1 MKAPSKHPGRDRMD
15 DSDILSNAADMLS
28 KMRRERINW
37 VNGNR
42 SISISAETLGSA
54 TDSMKAEMN
63 KALSDTTAR
72 MDNVRQV
79 IAEAQNERIEQ
90 DLRRIREEMV
100 EMNEEQISEFESRAL
115 RAEERH
121 QRLDMESRLAHEERR
136 IRDRLDVDRR
146 RRSDLLAIKTRERVS
161 FDIDAEYEA
170 RLDALRK
177 RIEMEH
183 ELELDRLERRL
194 ENEISNALSNSIR
207 VRLDAKRIEMQAEMA
222 ERLRSYR
229 IKREAEIT
237 SRIEEQR
244 AKIETEN
251 KEAISIRLGSIEA
264 AATSEIDGDIEAWFN
279 AENEAMKKIAT
290 MRRREALLS
299 AWADLERRLEI
310 NRAKRVSE
318 LKERLRSFAD
328 QDIEGLDV
336 DSIERDLLKEWDRIV
351 ESAASSIIDG

>member
-1 MKAPSKHPGRDRMD
+1 MEDLDTS
-15 DSDILSNAADMLS
+15 SNTVDTLS

-42 SISISAETLGSA
+42 SISINSETLDSA
-54 TDSMKAEMN
+54 TDSMKAELN
-63 KALSDTTAR
+63 KAISDTTAR
-72 MDNVRQV
+72 MENVRQV

-90 DLRRIREEMV
+90 DLRRISEDMV

-146 RRSDLLAIKTRERVS
+146 RRSDLLALRTRERIS
-161 FDIDAEYEA
+161 SDIEVEYEE

-183 ELELDRLERRL
+183 ELELERLERRL
-194 ENEISNALSNSIR
+194 ENELSNALSNSIR
-207 VRLDAKRIEMQAEMA
+207 IRLDAKRIELQAEMA

-229 IKREAEIT
+229 VKREAEIT
-237 SRIEEQR
+237 NRIEEQR
-244 AKIETEN
+244 AKIEAEN
-251 KEAISIRLGSIEA
+251 KEAISIRLRSMEA
-264 AATSEIDGDIEAWFN
+264 AATSEIDGDLETWFT

-290 MRRREALLS
+290 MKRRETLLS

-310 NRAKRVSE
+310 NRAQRVSD
-318 LKERLRSFAD
+318 LKNRLRSFAD
-328 QDIEGLDV
+328 QDIEAPDV
-336 DSIERDLLKEWDRIV
+336 DSIERELLIEWDRIV

>member
-1 MKAPSKHPGRDRMD
+1 ME
-15 DSDILSNAADMLS
+15 DSDISSNAAEALS

-42 SISISAETLGSA
+42 PISIKSETLDSA
-54 TDSMKAEMN
+54 TDSMKAELN

-72 MDNVRQV
+72 MENVRQV

-90 DLRRIREEMV
+90 DLRRISEDMV

-121 QRLDMESRLAHEERR
+121 QRMDMESRLAHEERR

-146 RRSDLLAIKTRERVS
+146 RRSDLLALRTRERIS
-161 FDIDAEYEA
+161 SDIEVEYEE

-183 ELELDRLERRL
+183 ELELERLERRL
-194 ENEISNALSNSIR
+194 ENELSNALSNSVRI
-207 VRLDAKRIEMQAEMA
+207 RLDAKRIELQAEMA

-229 IKREAEIT
+229 INREAEIT
-237 SRIEEQR
+237 NRIEKQR
-244 AKIETEN
+244 AKIEAEN
-251 KEAISIRLGSIEA
+251 KEAISIRLTSIEA
-264 AATSEIDGDIEAWFN
+264 AATSEIDGDLEAWFT

-290 MRRREALLS
+290 MRRRETLLS

-310 NRAKRVSE
+310 NRAQRVSD
-318 LKERLRSFAD
+318 LKSRLRSIAD
-328 QDIEGLDV
+328 QDIEAPDV
-336 DSIERDLLKEWDRIV
+336 ESIERELLKEWDRIV
-351 ESAASSIIDG
+351 ESAASSIVDG

>member
-1 MKAPSKHPGRDRMD
+1 MEDLD
-15 DSDILSNAADMLS
+15 TSNNTVDTLS

-42 SISISAETLGSA
+42 SISINSETLDSA
-54 TDSMKAEMN
+54 TDSMKAELN
-63 KALSDTTAR
+63 KAISDTTAR
-72 MDNVRQV
+72 MENVRQV

-90 DLRRIREEMV
+90 DLRRISEDMV

-146 RRSDLLAIKTRERVS
+146 RRSDLLALRTRERIS
-161 FDIDAEYEA
+161 SDIEVEYEE

-183 ELELDRLERRL
+183 ELELERLERRL
-194 ENEISNALSNSIR
+194 ENELSNALSNSIR
-207 VRLDAKRIEMQAEMA
+207 IRLDAKRIELQAEMA

-237 SRIEEQR
+237 NRIEEQR
-244 AKIETEN
+244 AKIEAEN
-251 KEAISIRLGSIEA
+251 KEAISIRLSSMEA
-264 AATSEIDGDIEAWFN
+264 AATSEIDGDLEAWFT

-290 MRRREALLS
+290 MRRRETLLS

-310 NRAKRVSE
+310 NRSQRISD
-318 LKERLRSFAD
+318 LKNRLRSFAD
-328 QDIEGLDV
+328 QGIEAPDV
-336 DSIERDLLKEWDRIV
+336 DSIERELLKEWDRIV
-351 ESAASSIIDG
+351 ESAASSIVDS

>member
-1 MKAPSKHPGRDRMD
+1 MEDLDTS
-15 DSDILSNAADMLS
+15 SNTVDTLS

-42 SISISAETLGSA
+42 SISINSETLDSA
-54 TDSMKAEMN
+54 TDSMKAELN
-63 KALSDTTAR
+63 KAISDTTAR
-72 MDNVRQV
+72 MENVRQV

-90 DLRRIREEMV
+90 DLRRISEDMV

-146 RRSDLLAIKTRERVS
+146 RRSDLLALRTRERIS
-161 FDIDAEYEA
+161 SDIEVEYEE

-183 ELELDRLERRL
+183 ELELERLERRL
-194 ENEISNALSNSIR
+194 ENELSNALSNSIR
-207 VRLDAKRIEMQAEMA
+207 IRLDAKRIELQAEMA

-244 AKIETEN
+244 AKIEDEN
-251 KEAISIRLGSIEA
+251 KEAISIRLRSMEA
-264 AATSEIDGDIEAWFN
+264 AATSEIDGDLEAWFT

-290 MRRREALLS
+290 MRRRETLLS

-310 NRAKRVSE
+310 NRSQRISD
-318 LKERLRSFAD
+318 LKNRLRSFAD
-328 QDIEGLDV
+328 QGIEAPDV
-336 DSIERDLLKEWDRIV
+336 DSIERELLKEWDRIV
-351 ESAASSIIDG
+351 ESAASSIVDS

>member
-1 MKAPSKHPGRDRMD
+1 ME
-15 DSDILSNAADMLS
+15 DSDISSNATDTLS

-37 VNGNR
+37 INGNR
-42 SISISAETLGSA
+42 SISINSETLDSA
-54 TDSMKAEMN
+54 TDSMKAELN
-63 KALSDTTAR
+63 KAISDTTAR
-72 MDNVRQV
+72 MENVRQV

-90 DLRRIREEMV
+90 DLRRISEDMV

-146 RRSDLLAIKTRERVS
+146 RRSDLLALRTRERIS
-161 FDIDAEYEA
+161 SDIEVEYEE

-183 ELELDRLERRL
+183 ELELERLERRL
-194 ENEISNALSNSIR
+194 ENELSNALSNSIR
-207 VRLDAKRIEMQAEMA
+207 IRLDAKRIELQAEMA

-237 SRIEEQR
+237 NRIEEQR
-244 AKIETEN
+244 AKIEAEN
-251 KEAISIRLGSIEA
+251 KEAISIRLSSMEA
-264 AATSEIDGDIEAWFN
+264 AATSEIDGDLEAWFT

-290 MRRREALLS
+290 MRRRETLLS

-310 NRAKRVSE
+310 NRSQRISD
-318 LKERLRSFAD
+318 LKNRLRSFAD
-328 QDIEGLDV
+328 QGIEAPDV
-336 DSIERDLLKEWDRIV
+336 DSIERELLKEWDRIV
-351 ESAASSIIDG
+351 ESAASSIVDS

>member
-1 MKAPSKHPGRDRMD
+1 ME
-15 DSDILSNAADMLS
+15 DSDISSNAADTLS

-42 SISISAETLGSA
+42 SISINSETLESA
-54 TDSMKAEMN
+54 SYSMKAELN

-72 MDNVRQV
+72 MENVRQV

-90 DLRRIREEMV
+90 DLRRISEDMV

-121 QRLDMESRLAHEERR
+121 QRMDMESRLAHEERR

-146 RRSDLLAIKTRERVS
+146 RRSDLLALRTRERIS
-161 FDIDAEYEA
+161 SDIEVEYEE

-183 ELELDRLERRL
+183 ELELERLERRL
-194 ENEISNALSNSIR
+194 ENELSNALSNSIR
-207 VRLDAKRIEMQAEMA
+207 IRLDAKRIELQAEMA
-222 ERLRSYR
+222 ERLRSHR

-237 SRIEEQR
+237 NRIENQR
-244 AKIETEN
+244 AKIEAEN
-251 KEAISIRLGSIEA
+251 KEAISIRLRSMEA
-264 AATSEIDGDIEAWFN
+264 AATSEIDGDLEAWFT

-290 MRRREALLS
+290 MRRRETLLS

-310 NRAKRVSE
+310 NRAQRVFD
-318 LKERLRSFAD
+318 LKTRLRSFAD
-328 QDIEGLDV
+328 QDIEALDV
-336 DSIERDLLKEWDRIV
+336 ESIERELLKEWDRIV
-351 ESAASSIIDG
+351 ESAASSIFDG

>member
-1 MKAPSKHPGRDRMD
+1 MEDLDTS
-15 DSDILSNAADMLS
+15 SNTVDTLS

-42 SISISAETLGSA
+42 SISINSETLDSA
-54 TDSMKAEMN
+54 TDSMKAELN
-63 KALSDTTAR
+63 KAISDTTAR
-72 MDNVRQV
+72 MENVRQV

-90 DLRRIREEMV
+90 DLRRISEDMV

-146 RRSDLLAIKTRERVS
+146 RRSDLLALRTRERIS
-161 FDIDAEYEA
+161 SDIEVEYEE

-183 ELELDRLERRL
+183 ELELERLERRL
-194 ENEISNALSNSIR
+194 ENELSNALSNSIR
-207 VRLDAKRIEMQAEMA
+207 IRLDAKRIELQAEMA

-237 SRIEEQR
+237 NRIEEQR
-244 AKIETEN
+244 AKIEAEN
-251 KEAISIRLGSIEA
+251 KEAISIRLSSMEA
-264 AATSEIDGDIEAWFN
+264 AATSEIDGDLEAWFT

-290 MRRREALLS
+290 MRRRETLLS

-310 NRAKRVSE
+310 NRSQRISD
-318 LKERLRSFAD
+318 LKNRLRSFAD
-328 QDIEGLDV
+328 QGIEAPDV
-336 DSIERDLLKEWDRIV
+336 DSIERELLKEWDRIV
-351 ESAASSIIDG
+351 ESAASSIVDS

>member
-1 MKAPSKHPGRDRMD
+1 MEDLDTS
-15 DSDILSNAADMLS
+15 SNTVDTLS

-42 SISISAETLGSA
+42 SISINSETLDSA
-54 TDSMKAEMN
+54 TDSMKAELN
-63 KALSDTTAR
+63 KAISDTTAR
-72 MDNVRQV
+72 MENVRQV

-90 DLRRIREEMV
+90 DLRRISEDMV

-146 RRSDLLAIKTRERVS
+146 RRSDLLALRTRERIS
-161 FDIDAEYEA
+161 SDIEVEYEE

-183 ELELDRLERRL
+183 ELELERLERRL
-194 ENEISNALSNSIR
+194 ENELSNALSNSIR
-207 VRLDAKRIEMQAEMA
+207 IRLDAKRIELQAEMA

-244 AKIETEN
+244 AKIEDEN
-251 KEAISIRLGSIEA
+251 KEAISIRLSSMEA
-264 AATSEIDGDIEAWFN
+264 AATSEIDGDLEAWFT

-290 MRRREALLS
+290 MRRRETLLS

-310 NRAKRVSE
+310 NRSQRISD
-318 LKERLRSFAD
+318 LKNRLRSFAD
-328 QDIEGLDV
+328 QGIEAPDV
-336 DSIERDLLKEWDRIV
+336 DSIERELLKEWDRIV
-351 ESAASSIIDG
+351 ESAASSIVDS

>member
-1 MKAPSKHPGRDRMD
+1 MEDLDTS
-15 DSDILSNAADMLS
+15 SNTVDTLS

-42 SISISAETLGSA
+42 SISINSETLDSA
-54 TDSMKAEMN
+54 TDSMKAELN
-63 KALSDTTAR
+63 KAISDTTAR
-72 MDNVRQV
+72 MENVRQV

-90 DLRRIREEMV
+90 DLRRISEDMV

-146 RRSDLLAIKTRERVS
+146 RRSDLLALRTRERIS
-161 FDIDAEYEA
+161 SDIEVEYEE

-183 ELELDRLERRL
+183 ELELERLERRL
-194 ENEISNALSNSIR
+194 ENELSNALSNSVRI
-207 VRLDAKRIEMQAEMA
+207 RLDAKRIELQAEMA

-229 IKREAEIT
+229 INREAEIT
-237 SRIEEQR
+237 NRIEKQR
-244 AKIETEN
+244 AKIEAEN
-251 KEAISIRLGSIEA
+251 KEAISIRLTSIEA
-264 AATSEIDGDIEAWFN
+264 AATSEIDGDLEAWFT

-290 MRRREALLS
+290 MRRRETLLS

-310 NRAKRVSE
+310 NRAQRVSD
-318 LKERLRSFAD
+318 LKSRLRSFAD
-328 QDIEGLDV
+328 QDIEAPDV
-336 DSIERDLLKEWDRIV
+336 ESIERELLKEWDRIV
-351 ESAASSIIDG
+351 ESAASSIVDG

>member
-1 MKAPSKHPGRDRMD
+1 ME
-15 DSDILSNAADMLS
+15 DSDISSNAADTLS

-42 SISISAETLGSA
+42 SISINSETLESA
-54 TDSMKAEMN
+54 SYSMKAELN

-72 MDNVRQV
+72 MENVRQV

-90 DLRRIREEMV
+90 DLRRISEDMV

-121 QRLDMESRLAHEERR
+121 QRMDMESRLAHEERR

-146 RRSDLLAIKTRERVS
+146 RRSDLLALRTRERIS
-161 FDIDAEYEA
+161 SDIEVEYEE

-183 ELELDRLERRL
+183 ELELERLERRL
-194 ENEISNALSNSIR
+194 ENELSNALSNSIR
-207 VRLDAKRIEMQAEMA
+207 IRLDAKRIELQAEMA

-237 SRIEEQR
+237 NRIENQR
-244 AKIETEN
+244 AKIEAEN
-251 KEAISIRLGSIEA
+251 KEAISIRLRSMEA
-264 AATSEIDGDIEAWFN
+264 AATSEIDGDLEAWFT

-290 MRRREALLS
+290 MRRRETLLS

-310 NRAKRVSE
+310 NRAQRVFD
-318 LKERLRSFAD
+318 LKTRLRSFAD
-328 QDIEGLDV
+328 QDIEALDV
-336 DSIERDLLKEWDRIV
+336 ESIERELLKEWDRIV
-351 ESAASSIIDG
+351 ESAASSIFDG

>member
-1 MKAPSKHPGRDRMD
+1 MEDLDTS
-15 DSDILSNAADMLS
+15 SNIVDTLS

-42 SISISAETLGSA
+42 SISINSETLDSA
-54 TDSMKAEMN
+54 TDSMKAELN
-63 KALSDTTAR
+63 KAISDTTAR
-72 MDNVRQV
+72 MENVRQV

-90 DLRRIREEMV
+90 DLRRISEDMV

-146 RRSDLLAIKTRERVS
+146 RRSDLLALRTRERIS
-161 FDIDAEYEA
+161 SDIEVEYEE

-183 ELELDRLERRL
+183 ELELERLERRL
-194 ENEISNALSNSIR
+194 ENELSNALSNSIR
-207 VRLDAKRIEMQAEMA
+207 IRLDAKRIELQAEMA

-244 AKIETEN
+244 AKIEDEN
-251 KEAISIRLGSIEA
+251 KEAISIRLRSMEA
-264 AATSEIDGDIEAWFN
+264 AATSEIDGDLEAWFT

-290 MRRREALLS
+290 MRRRETLLS

-310 NRAKRVSE
+310 NRSQRISD
-318 LKERLRSFAD
+318 LKNRLRSFAD
-328 QDIEGLDV
+328 QGIEAPDV
-336 DSIERDLLKEWDRIV
+336 DSIERELLKEWDRIV
-351 ESAASSIIDG
+351 ESAASSIVDS

>member
-1 MKAPSKHPGRDRMD
+1 MEDLDTS
-15 DSDILSNAADMLS
+15 SNTVDTLS

-42 SISISAETLGSA
+42 SISINSETLDSA
-54 TDSMKAEMN
+54 TDSMKAELN
-63 KALSDTTAR
+63 KAISDTTAR
-72 MDNVRQV
+72 MENVRQV

-90 DLRRIREEMV
+90 DLRRISEDMV

-146 RRSDLLAIKTRERVS
+146 RRSDLLALRTRERIS
-161 FDIDAEYEA
+161 SDIEVEYEE

-183 ELELDRLERRL
+183 ELELERLERRL
-194 ENEISNALSNSIR
+194 ENELSNALSNSIR
-207 VRLDAKRIEMQAEMA
+207 IRLDAKRIELQAEMA

-237 SRIEEQR
+237 NRIEEQR
-244 AKIETEN
+244 AKIEAEN
-251 KEAISIRLGSIEA
+251 KEAISIRLSSMEA
-264 AATSEIDGDIEAWFN
+264 AATSEIDGDLEAWFT

-290 MRRREALLS
+290 MRRRETLLS

-310 NRAKRVSE
+310 NRSQRISD
-318 LKERLRSFAD
+318 LKNRLRSFAD
-328 QDIEGLDV
+328 QGIETPDV
-336 DSIERDLLKEWDRIV
+336 DSIERELLKEWDRIV
-351 ESAASSIIDG
+351 ESAASSIVDS

>member
-1 MKAPSKHPGRDRMD
+1 MEDLDTS
-15 DSDILSNAADMLS
+15 SNIVDTLS

-42 SISISAETLGSA
+42 SISINSETLDSA
-54 TDSMKAEMN
+54 TDSMKAELN
-63 KALSDTTAR
+63 KAISDTTAR
-72 MDNVRQV
+72 MENVRQV

-90 DLRRIREEMV
+90 DLRRISEDMV

-146 RRSDLLAIKTRERVS
+146 RRSDLLALRTRERIS
-161 FDIDAEYEA
+161 SDIEVEYEE

-183 ELELDRLERRL
+183 ELELERLERRL
-194 ENEISNALSNSIR
+194 ENELSNALSNSIR
-207 VRLDAKRIEMQAEMA
+207 IRLDAKRIELQAEMA

-237 SRIEEQR
+237 NRIEEQR
-244 AKIETEN
+244 AKIEAEN
-251 KEAISIRLGSIEA
+251 KEAISIRLSSMEA
-264 AATSEIDGDIEAWFN
+264 AATSEIDGDLEAWFT

-290 MRRREALLS
+290 MRRRETLLS

-310 NRAKRVSE
+310 NRSQRISD
-318 LKERLRSFAD
+318 LKNRLRSFAD
-328 QDIEGLDV
+328 QGIEAPDV
-336 DSIERDLLKEWDRIV
+336 DSIERELLKEWDRIV
-351 ESAASSIIDG
+351 ESATSSIVDN

>member
-1 MKAPSKHPGRDRMD
+1 MEDLDTS
-15 DSDILSNAADMLS
+15 SNTVDTLS

-42 SISISAETLGSA
+42 SISINSETLDSA
-54 TDSMKAEMN
+54 TDSMKAELN
-63 KALSDTTAR
+63 KAISDTTAR
-72 MDNVRQV
+72 MENVRQV

-90 DLRRIREEMV
+90 DLRRISEDMV

-146 RRSDLLAIKTRERVS
+146 RRSDLLALRTRERIS
-161 FDIDAEYEA
+161 SDIEVEYEE

-183 ELELDRLERRL
+183 ELELERLERRL
-194 ENEISNALSNSIR
+194 ENELSNALSNSIR
-207 VRLDAKRIEMQAEMA
+207 IRLDAKRIELQAEMA

-237 SRIEEQR
+237 NRIEEQR
-244 AKIETEN
+244 AKIEAEN
-251 KEAISIRLGSIEA
+251 KEAISIRLSSMEA
-264 AATSEIDGDIEAWFN
+264 AATSEIDGDLEAWFT

-290 MRRREALLS
+290 MRRRETLLS

-310 NRAKRVSE
+310 NRSQRIYD
-318 LKERLRSFAD
+318 LKNRLRSFAD
-328 QDIEGLDV
+328 QGIEAPDV
-336 DSIERDLLKEWDRIV
+336 DSIERELLKEWDRIV
-351 ESAASSIIDG
+351 ELAASSIVDG

>member
-1 MKAPSKHPGRDRMD
+1 MEDLDTS
-15 DSDILSNAADMLS
+15 SNIVDTLS

-42 SISISAETLGSA
+42 SISINSETLDSA
-54 TDSMKAEMN
+54 TDSMKAELN
-63 KALSDTTAR
+63 KAISDTTAR
-72 MDNVRQV
+72 MENVRQV

-90 DLRRIREEMV
+90 DLRRISEDMV

-146 RRSDLLAIKTRERVS
+146 RRSDLLALRTRERIS
-161 FDIDAEYEA
+161 SDIEVEYEE

-183 ELELDRLERRL
+183 ELELERLERRL
-194 ENEISNALSNSIR
+194 ENELSNALSNSIR
-207 VRLDAKRIEMQAEMA
+207 IRLDAKRIELQAEMA

-244 AKIETEN
+244 AKIEDEN
-251 KEAISIRLGSIEA
+251 KEAISIRLSSMEA
-264 AATSEIDGDIEAWFN
+264 AATSEIDGDLEAWFT

-290 MRRREALLS
+290 MRRRETLLS

-310 NRAKRVSE
+310 NRSQRISD
-318 LKERLRSFAD
+318 LKNRLRSFAD
-328 QDIEGLDV
+328 QGIEAPDV
-336 DSIERDLLKEWDRIV
+336 DSIERELLKEWDRIV
-351 ESAASSIIDG
+351 ESATSSIVDN

>member
-1 MKAPSKHPGRDRMD
+1 MEDLDTS
-15 DSDILSNAADMLS
+15 SNTVDTLS

-42 SISISAETLGSA
+42 SISINSETLDSA
-54 TDSMKAEMN
+54 TDSMKAELN
-63 KALSDTTAR
+63 KAISDTTAR
-72 MDNVRQV
+72 MENVRQV

-90 DLRRIREEMV
+90 DLRRISEDMV

-146 RRSDLLAIKTRERVS
+146 RRSDLLALRTRERIS
-161 FDIDAEYEA
+161 SDIEVEYEE

-183 ELELDRLERRL
+183 ELELERLERRL
-194 ENEISNALSNSIR
+194 ENELSNALSNSIR
-207 VRLDAKRIEMQAEMA
+207 IRLDAKRIELQAEMA

-244 AKIETEN
+244 AKIEAEN
-251 KEAISIRLGSIEA
+251 KEAISIRLSSMEA
-264 AATSEIDGDIEAWFN
+264 AATSEIDGDLEAWFT

-290 MRRREALLS
+290 MRRRETLLS

-310 NRAKRVSE
+310 NRSQRISD
-318 LKERLRSFAD
+318 LKNRLRSFAD
-328 QDIEGLDV
+328 QGIEAPDV
-336 DSIERDLLKEWDRIV
+336 DSIERELLKEWDRIV
-351 ESAASSIIDG
+351 ESAASSIVDS

>member
-1 MKAPSKHPGRDRMD
+1 ME
-15 DSDILSNAADMLS
+15 DSDISSNATDTLS

-37 VNGNR
+37 INGNR
-42 SISISAETLGSA
+42 GISINSETLDSA
-54 TDSMKAEMN
+54 TDSMKAELN

-72 MDNVRQV
+72 MENIRQV

-90 DLRRIREEMV
+90 DLRRISEDMV
-100 EMNEEQISEFESRAL
+100 EMNEEQISEFENRVL

-146 RRSDLLAIKTRERVS
+146 RRSDHLALRTRERIS
-161 FDIDAEYEA
+161 ADIEVEYEE

-183 ELELDRLERRL
+183 ELELERLERRL
-194 ENEISNALSNSIR
+194 ENELSNALSKSIR
-207 VRLDAKRIEMQAEMA
+207 IRLDAKRIELQAEMA

-237 SRIEEQR
+237 NRIEEQR
-244 AKIETEN
+244 AKIDAEN
-251 KEAISIRLGSIEA
+251 KEAISNRLSSIEA
-264 AATSEIDGDIEAWFN
+264 AATSEIDGDLEAWFT

-290 MRRREALLS
+290 MRRRETLLS

-310 NRAKRVSE
+310 NRAQRVSD
-318 LKERLRSFAD
+318 LKNRLRSFAD
-328 QDIEGLDV
+328 QDIEAPDI
-336 DSIERDLLKEWDRIV
+336 DSIERELLKEWDRIV
-351 ESAASSIIDG
+351 ELAASSIVDG

>member
-1 MKAPSKHPGRDRMD
+1 MEDLDTS
-15 DSDILSNAADMLS
+15 SNIVDTLS

-42 SISISAETLGSA
+42 SISINSETLDSA
-54 TDSMKAEMN
+54 TDSMKAELN
-63 KALSDTTAR
+63 KAISDTTAR
-72 MDNVRQV
+72 MENVRQV

-90 DLRRIREEMV
+90 DLRRISEDMV

-121 QRLDMESRLAHEERR
+121 QRMDMESRLAHEERR

-146 RRSDLLAIKTRERVS
+146 RRSDLLALRTRERIS
-161 FDIDAEYEA
+161 SDIEVEYEE

-183 ELELDRLERRL
+183 ELELERLERRL
-194 ENEISNALSNSIR
+194 ENELSNALSNSIR
-207 VRLDAKRIEMQAEMA
+207 IRLDAKRIELQAEMA

-244 AKIETEN
+244 AKIEDEN
-251 KEAISIRLGSIEA
+251 KEAISIRLSSMEA
-264 AATSEIDGDIEAWFN
+264 AATSEIDGDLEAWFT

-290 MRRREALLS
+290 MRRRETLLS

-310 NRAKRVSE
+310 NRAQRVSD
-318 LKERLRSFAD
+318 LKNRLRSFAD
-328 QDIEGLDV
+328 QDIEALDV
-336 DSIERDLLKEWDRIV
+336 ESIERELLKEWDRIV
-351 ESAASSIIDG
+351 ESAASSIVDG

>member
-1 MKAPSKHPGRDRMD
+1 ME
-15 DSDILSNAADMLS
+15 DSDISSNATDTLS

-42 SISISAETLGSA
+42 PISIKSETLDSA
-54 TDSMKAEMN
+54 TDSMKAELN

-72 MDNVRQV
+72 MENVRQV

-90 DLRRIREEMV
+90 DLRRISEDMV

-121 QRLDMESRLAHEERR
+121 QRMDMESRLAHEERR

-146 RRSDLLAIKTRERVS
+146 RRSDLLALRTRERIS
-161 FDIDAEYEA
+161 SDIEVEYEE

-183 ELELDRLERRL
+183 ELELERLERRL
-194 ENEISNALSNSIR
+194 ENELSNALSNSVRI
-207 VRLDAKRIEMQAEMA
+207 RLDAKRIELQAEMA

-229 IKREAEIT
+229 INREAEIT
-237 SRIEEQR
+237 NRIEKQR
-244 AKIETEN
+244 AKIEAEN
-251 KEAISIRLGSIEA
+251 KEAISIRLTSIEA
-264 AATSEIDGDIEAWFN
+264 AATSEIDGDLEAWFT

-290 MRRREALLS
+290 MRRRETLLS

-310 NRAKRVSE
+310 NRAQRVSD
-318 LKERLRSFAD
+318 LKSRLRSFAD
-328 QDIEGLDV
+328 QDIEAPDV
-336 DSIERDLLKEWDRIV
+336 ESIERELLKEWDRIV
-351 ESAASSIIDG
+351 ESAASSIVDG

>member
-1 MKAPSKHPGRDRMD
+1 MEDLDTS
-15 DSDILSNAADMLS
+15 SNTVDTLS

-42 SISISAETLGSA
+42 SISINSETLDSA
-54 TDSMKAEMN
+54 TDSMKAELN
-63 KALSDTTAR
+63 KAISDTTAR
-72 MDNVRQV
+72 MENVRQV

-90 DLRRIREEMV
+90 DLRRISEDMV

-146 RRSDLLAIKTRERVS
+146 RRSDLLALRTRERIS
-161 FDIDAEYEA
+161 SDIEVEYEE

-183 ELELDRLERRL
+183 ELELERLERRL
-194 ENEISNALSNSIR
+194 ENELSNALSNSIR
-207 VRLDAKRIEMQAEMA
+207 IRLDAKRIELQAEMA

-237 SRIEEQR
+237 NRIEEQR
-244 AKIETEN
+244 AKIEDEN
-251 KEAISIRLGSIEA
+251 KEAISIRLSSMEA
-264 AATSEIDGDIEAWFN
+264 AATSEIDGDLEAWFT

-290 MRRREALLS
+290 MRRRETLLS

-310 NRAKRVSE
+310 NRSQRISD
-318 LKERLRSFAD
+318 LKNRLRSFAD
-328 QDIEGLDV
+328 QGIEAPDV
-336 DSIERDLLKEWDRIV
+336 DSIERELLKEWDRIV
-351 ESAASSIIDG
+351 ESAASSIVDS

>member
-1 MKAPSKHPGRDRMD
+1 MEDLDTS
-15 DSDILSNAADMLS
+15 SNTVDTLS

-42 SISISAETLGSA
+42 SISINSETLDSA
-54 TDSMKAEMN
+54 TDSMKAELN
-63 KALSDTTAR
+63 KAISDTTAR
-72 MDNVRQV
+72 MENVRQV

-90 DLRRIREEMV
+90 DLRRISEDMV

-146 RRSDLLAIKTRERVS
+146 RRSDLLALRTRERIS
-161 FDIDAEYEA
+161 SDIEVEYEE
-170 RLDALRK
+170 RLNALRK

-183 ELELDRLERRL
+183 ELELERLERRL
-194 ENEISNALSNSIR
+194 ENELSNALSNSIR
-207 VRLDAKRIEMQAEMA
+207 IRLDAKRIELQAEMA

-237 SRIEEQR
+237 NRIEEQR
-244 AKIETEN
+244 AKIEAEN
-251 KEAISIRLGSIEA
+251 KEAISIRLSSMEA
-264 AATSEIDGDIEAWFN
+264 AATSEIDGDLEAWFT

-290 MRRREALLS
+290 MKRRETLLS

-310 NRAKRVSE
+310 NRSQRISD
-318 LKERLRSFAD
+318 LKNRLRSFAD
-328 QDIEGLDV
+328 QGIEAPDV
-336 DSIERDLLKEWDRIV
+336 DSIERELLKEWDRIV
-351 ESAASSIIDG
+351 ESAASSIVDN

>member
-1 MKAPSKHPGRDRMD
+1 MS
-15 DSDILSNAADMLS
+15 SNAAEALS

-42 SISISAETLGSA
+42 PISIKSETLDSA
-54 TDSMKAEMN
+54 TDSMKAELN

-72 MDNVRQV
+72 MENIRQV

-90 DLRRIREEMV
+90 DLRRISEDMV

-121 QRLDMESRLAHEERR
+121 QRMDMESRLAHEERR

-146 RRSDLLAIKTRERVS
+146 RRSDLLALRTRERIS
-161 FDIDAEYEA
+161 SDIEVEYEE

-183 ELELDRLERRL
+183 ELELERLERRL
-194 ENEISNALSNSIR
+194 ENELSNALSNSVRI
-207 VRLDAKRIEMQAEMA
+207 RLDAKRIELQAEMA

-229 IKREAEIT
+229 INREAEIT
-237 SRIEEQR
+237 NRIEKQR
-244 AKIETEN
+244 AKIEAEN
-251 KEAISIRLGSIEA
+251 KEAISIRLTSIEA
-264 AATSEIDGDIEAWFN
+264 AATSEIDGDLEAWFT

-290 MRRREALLS
+290 MRRRETLLS

-310 NRAKRVSE
+310 NRAQRVSD
-318 LKERLRSFAD
+318 LKSRLRSFAD
-328 QDIEGLDV
+328 QDIEAPDV
-336 DSIERDLLKEWDRIV
+336 ESIERELLKEWDRIV
-351 ESAASSIIDG
+351 ESAASSIVDG

>member
-1 MKAPSKHPGRDRMD
+1 ME
-15 DSDILSNAADMLS
+15 DSDISSNAAEALY

-42 SISISAETLGSA
+42 PISIKSETLDSA
-54 TDSMKAEMN
+54 TDSMKAELN

-72 MDNVRQV
+72 MENVRQV

-90 DLRRIREEMV
+90 DLRRISEDMV

-121 QRLDMESRLAHEERR
+121 QRMDMESRLAHEERR

-146 RRSDLLAIKTRERVS
+146 RRSDLLALRTRERIS
-161 FDIDAEYEA
+161 SDIEVEYEE

-183 ELELDRLERRL
+183 ELELERLERRL
-194 ENEISNALSNSIR
+194 ENELSNALSNSVRI
-207 VRLDAKRIEMQAEMA
+207 RLDAKRIELQAEMA

-229 IKREAEIT
+229 INREAEIT
-237 SRIEEQR
+237 NRIEKQR
-244 AKIETEN
+244 AKIEAEN
-251 KEAISIRLGSIEA
+251 KEAISIRLTSIEA
-264 AATSEIDGDIEAWFN
+264 AATSEIDGDLEAWFT

-290 MRRREALLS
+290 MRRRETLLS

-310 NRAKRVSE
+310 NRAQRVSD
-318 LKERLRSFAD
+318 LKSRLRSFAD
-328 QDIEGLDV
+328 QDIEAPDV
-336 DSIERDLLKEWDRIV
+336 ESIERELLKEWDRIV
-351 ESAASSIIDG
+351 ESAASSIVDG

>member
-1 MKAPSKHPGRDRMD
+1 ME
-15 DSDILSNAADMLS
+15 DSDISSNAAEALS

-42 SISISAETLGSA
+42 PISIKSETLDSA
-54 TDSMKAEMN
+54 TDSMKAELN

-72 MDNVRQV
+72 MENVRQV

-90 DLRRIREEMV
+90 DLRRISEDMV

-121 QRLDMESRLAHEERR
+121 QRMDMESRLAHEERR

-146 RRSDLLAIKTRERVS
+146 RRSDLLALRTRERIS
-161 FDIDAEYEA
+161 SDIEVEYEE

-183 ELELDRLERRL
+183 ELELERLERRL
-194 ENEISNALSNSIR
+194 ENELSNALSNSVRI
-207 VRLDAKRIEMQAEMA
+207 RLDAKRIELQAEMA

-229 IKREAEIT
+229 INREAEIT
-237 SRIEEQR
+237 NRIEKQR
-244 AKIETEN
+244 AKIEAEN
-251 KEAISIRLGSIEA
+251 KEAISIRLTSIEA
-264 AATSEIDGDIEAWFN
+264 AATSEIDGDLEAWFT

-290 MRRREALLS
+290 MRRRETLLS
-299 AWADLERRLEI
+299 TWADLERRLEI
-310 NRAKRVSE
+310 NRAQRVSD
-318 LKERLRSFAD
+318 LKSRLRSFAD
-328 QDIEGLDV
+328 QDIEAPDV
-336 DSIERDLLKEWDRIV
+336 ESIERELLKEWDRIV
-351 ESAASSIIDG
+351 ESAASSIVDG

>member
-1 MKAPSKHPGRDRMD
+1 MEDLDTS
-15 DSDILSNAADMLS
+15 SNIVDTLS

-42 SISISAETLGSA
+42 SISINSETLDSA
-54 TDSMKAEMN
+54 TDSMKAELN
-63 KALSDTTAR
+63 KAISDTTAR
-72 MDNVRQV
+72 MENVRQV

-90 DLRRIREEMV
+90 DLRRISEDMV

-146 RRSDLLAIKTRERVS
+146 RRSDLLALRTRERIS
-161 FDIDAEYEA
+161 SDIEVEYEE

-183 ELELDRLERRL
+183 ELELERLERRL
-194 ENEISNALSNSIR
+194 ENELSNALSNSIR
-207 VRLDAKRIEMQAEMA
+207 IRLDAKRIELQAEMA

-244 AKIETEN
+244 AKIEAEN
-251 KEAISIRLGSIEA
+251 KEVISIRLSSMEA
-264 AATSEIDGDIEAWFN
+264 AATSEIDGDLEAWFT
-279 AENEAMKKIAT
+279 AENEAMKKIAA
-290 MRRREALLS
+290 MRRRETLLS

-310 NRAKRVSE
+310 NRAQRISD
-318 LKERLRSFAD
+318 LKNRLRSFAD
-328 QDIEGLDV
+328 QDIEAPDV
-336 DSIERDLLKEWDRIV
+336 DSIERELLKEWDRIV
-351 ESAASSIIDG
+351 ESAASSIVDS

>member
-1 MKAPSKHPGRDRMD
+1 ME
-15 DSDILSNAADMLS
+15 DSEISSNAAEALS

-42 SISISAETLGSA
+42 PISIKSETLDSA
-54 TDSMKAEMN
+54 TDSMKAELN

-72 MDNVRQV
+72 MENVRQV

-90 DLRRIREEMV
+90 DLRRISEDML

-121 QRLDMESRLAHEERR
+121 QRMDMESRLAHEERR

-146 RRSDLLAIKTRERVS
+146 RRSDLLALRTRERIS
-161 FDIDAEYEA
+161 SDIEVEYEE

-183 ELELDRLERRL
+183 ELELERLERRL
-194 ENEISNALSNSIR
+194 ENELSNALSNSVRI
-207 VRLDAKRIEMQAEMA
+207 RLDAKRIELQAEMA

-229 IKREAEIT
+229 INREAEIT
-237 SRIEEQR
+237 NRIEKQR
-244 AKIETEN
+244 AKIEAEN
-251 KEAISIRLGSIEA
+251 KEAISIRLTSIEA
-264 AATSEIDGDIEAWFN
+264 AATSEIDGDLEAWFT

-290 MRRREALLS
+290 MRRRETLLS

-310 NRAKRVSE
+310 NRAQRVSD
-318 LKERLRSFAD
+318 LKSRLRSFAD
-328 QDIEGLDV
+328 QDIEAPDV
-336 DSIERDLLKEWDRIV
+336 ESIERELLKEWDRIV
-351 ESAASSIIDG
+351 ESAASSIVDG

>member
-1 MKAPSKHPGRDRMD
+1 MEDLDTS
-15 DSDILSNAADMLS
+15 SNTVDTLS

-42 SISISAETLGSA
+42 SISINSETLDSA
-54 TDSMKAEMN
+54 TDSMKAELN
-63 KALSDTTAR
+63 KAISDTTAR
-72 MDNVRQV
+72 MENVRQV

-90 DLRRIREEMV
+90 DLRRISEDMV

-146 RRSDLLAIKTRERVS
+146 RRSDLLALRTRERIS
-161 FDIDAEYEA
+161 SDIEVEYEE

-183 ELELDRLERRL
+183 ELELERLERRL
-194 ENEISNALSNSIR
+194 ENELSNALSNSIR
-207 VRLDAKRIEMQAEMA
+207 IRLDAKRIELQAEMA

-244 AKIETEN
+244 AKIEDEN
-251 KEAISIRLGSIEA
+251 KEAISIRLSSMEA
-264 AATSEIDGDIEAWFN
+264 AATSEIDGDLEAWFT

-290 MRRREALLS
+290 MRRRETLLS
-299 AWADLERRLEI
+299 AWANLERRLEI
-310 NRAKRVSE
+310 NRSQRISD
-318 LKERLRSFAD
+318 LKNRLRSFAD
-328 QDIEGLDV
+328 QGIEAPDV
-336 DSIERDLLKEWDRIV
+336 DSIERELLKEWDRIV
-351 ESAASSIIDG
+351 ESAASSIVDS

>member
-1 MKAPSKHPGRDRMD
+1 MEDLDTS
-15 DSDILSNAADMLS
+15 SNTVDTLS

-42 SISISAETLGSA
+42 SISINSETLDSA
-54 TDSMKAEMN
+54 TNSMKAELN
-63 KALSDTTAR
+63 KAISDTTAR
-72 MDNVRQV
+72 MENVRQV

-90 DLRRIREEMV
+90 DLRRISEDMV

-146 RRSDLLAIKTRERVS
+146 RRSDLLALRTRERIS
-161 FDIDAEYEA
+161 SDIEVEYEE

-183 ELELDRLERRL
+183 ELELERLERRL
-194 ENEISNALSNSIR
+194 ENELSNALSNSIR
-207 VRLDAKRIEMQAEMA
+207 IRLDAKRIELQAEMA
-222 ERLRSYR
+222 ERLRLYR

-237 SRIEEQR
+237 NRIEEQR
-244 AKIETEN
+244 AKIEAEN
-251 KEAISIRLGSIEA
+251 KEAISIRLTSMEA
-264 AATSEIDGDIEAWFN
+264 AATSEIDGDLEAWFT

-290 MRRREALLS
+290 MRRRETLLS

-310 NRAKRVSE
+310 NRSQRISD
-318 LKERLRSFAD
+318 LKNRLRSFAD
-328 QDIEGLDV
+328 QGIEAPDV
-336 DSIERDLLKEWDRIV
+336 DSIERELLKEWDRIV
-351 ESAASSIIDG
+351 ESAASSIVDS

>member
-1 MKAPSKHPGRDRMD
+1 ME
-15 DSDILSNAADMLS
+15 DSDISSNAAEALS

-42 SISISAETLGSA
+42 PISIKSETLDSA
-54 TDSMKAEMN
+54 TDSMKAELN

-72 MDNVRQV
+72 MENVRQV

-90 DLRRIREEMV
+90 DLRRISEDMV

-121 QRLDMESRLAHEERR
+121 QRMDMESRLAHEERR

-146 RRSDLLAIKTRERVS
+146 RRSDLLALRTRERIS
-161 FDIDAEYEA
+161 SDIEVEYEE

-183 ELELDRLERRL
+183 ELELERLERRL
-194 ENEISNALSNSIR
+194 ENELSNALSNSVRI
-207 VRLDAKRIEMQAEMA
+207 RLDAKRIELQAEMA

-229 IKREAEIT
+229 INREAEIT
-237 SRIEEQR
+237 NRIEKQR
-244 AKIETEN
+244 AKIEAEN
-251 KEAISIRLGSIEA
+251 KEAISIRLTSIEA
-264 AATSEIDGDIEAWFN
+264 AATSEIDGDLEAWFT

-290 MRRREALLS
+290 MRRRETLLS

-310 NRAKRVSE
+310 NRAQRVSD
-318 LKERLRSFAD
+318 LKSRLRSFAD
-328 QDIEGLDV
+328 QDIEAPDV
-336 DSIERDLLKEWDRIV
+336 ESIERELLKEWDRIV
-351 ESAASSIIDG
+351 ESAASSIVDG

>member
-1 MKAPSKHPGRDRMD
+1 ME
-15 DSDILSNAADMLS
+15 DSDISSNAADTLS

-42 SISISAETLGSA
+42 SISINSETLESA
-54 TDSMKAEMN
+54 SYSMKAELN

-72 MDNVRQV
+72 MENVRQV

-90 DLRRIREEMV
+90 DLRRISEDMV

-121 QRLDMESRLAHEERR
+121 QRMDMESRLAHEERR

-146 RRSDLLAIKTRERVS
+146 RRSDLLALRTRERIS
-161 FDIDAEYEA
+161 SDIEVEYEE

-183 ELELDRLERRL
+183 ELELERLERRL
-194 ENEISNALSNSIR
+194 ENELSNALSNSIR
-207 VRLDAKRIEMQAEMA
+207 IRLDAKRIELQAEMA
-222 ERLRSYR
+222 ERLRSHR

-237 SRIEEQR
+237 NRIENQR
-244 AKIETEN
+244 AKIEAEN
-251 KEAISIRLGSIEA
+251 KEAISIRLRSMEA
-264 AATSEIDGDIEAWFN
+264 AATSEIDGDLEAWFT

-290 MRRREALLS
+290 MRRRETLLS

-310 NRAKRVSE
+310 NRAQRVFD
-318 LKERLRSFAD
+318 LKTRLRSFAD
-328 QDIEGLDV
+328 QDIEALDV
-336 DSIERDLLKEWDRIV
+336 ESIERELLKEWDRIV
-351 ESAASSIIDG
+351 ESAASSIVDG

>member
-1 MKAPSKHPGRDRMD
+1 ME
-15 DSDILSNAADMLS
+15 DSDISSNAAEALS

-42 SISISAETLGSA
+42 PISIKSETLDSA
-54 TDSMKAEMN
+54 TDSMKAELN

-72 MDNVRQV
+72 MENVRQV

-90 DLRRIREEMV
+90 DLRRISEDMV

-121 QRLDMESRLAHEERR
+121 QRMDMESRLAHEERR

-146 RRSDLLAIKTRERVS
+146 RRSDLLALRTRERIS
-161 FDIDAEYEA
+161 SDIEVEYEE

-183 ELELDRLERRL
+183 ELELERLERRL
-194 ENEISNALSNSIR
+194 ENELSNALSNSVRI
-207 VRLDAKRIEMQAEMA
+207 RLDAKRIELQAEMA

-229 IKREAEIT
+229 INREAEIT
-237 SRIEEQR
+237 NRIEKQR
-244 AKIETEN
+244 AKIEAEN
-251 KEAISIRLGSIEA
+251 KEAISIRLTSIEA
-264 AATSEIDGDIEAWFN
+264 AATSEIDGDLEAWFT

-290 MRRREALLS
+290 MRRRETLLS

-310 NRAKRVSE
+310 NRAQRVSD
-318 LKERLRSFAD
+318 LKSRLRSFAD
-328 QDIEGLDV
+328 QDIEAPDV
-336 DSIERDLLKEWDRIV
+336 ESIERELLKEWDRIV
-351 ESAASSIIDG
+351 ESAAS

>member
-1 MKAPSKHPGRDRMD
+1 ME
-15 DSDILSNAADMLS
+15 DSDISSNAAEALS

-42 SISISAETLGSA
+42 PISIKSETLDSA
-54 TDSMKAEMN
+54 TDSMKAELN

-72 MDNVRQV
+72 MENVRQV

-90 DLRRIREEMV
+90 DLRRISEDMV

-121 QRLDMESRLAHEERR
+121 QRMDMESRLAHEERR

-146 RRSDLLAIKTRERVS
+146 RRSDLLALRTRERIS
-161 FDIDAEYEA
+161 SDIEVEYEE

-183 ELELDRLERRL
+183 ELELERLERRL
-194 ENEISNALSNSIR
+194 ENELSNALSNSVRI
-207 VRLDAKRIEMQAEMA
+207 RLDAKRIELQAEMA

-229 IKREAEIT
+229 INREAEIT
-237 SRIEEQR
+237 NRIEKQR
-244 AKIETEN
+244 AKIEAEN
-251 KEAISIRLGSIEA
+251 KEAISIRLTSIEA
-264 AATSEIDGDIEAWFN
+264 AATSEIDGDLEAWFT

-290 MRRREALLS
+290 MRRRETLLS

-310 NRAKRVSE
+310 NRAQRVSD
-318 LKERLRSFAD
+318 LKSRLRSFAD
-328 QDIEGLDV
+328 QDIEAPDV
-336 DSIERDLLKEWDRIV
+336 ESIERELLKEWDRIV
-351 ESAASSIIDG
+351 ESAVSSIVDG

>member
-1 MKAPSKHPGRDRMD
+1 MEDLDTS
-15 DSDILSNAADMLS
+15 SNIVDTLS

-42 SISISAETLGSA
+42 SISINSETLDSA
-54 TDSMKAEMN
+54 TDSMKAELN
-63 KALSDTTAR
+63 KAISDTTAR
-72 MDNVRQV
+72 MENVRQV

-90 DLRRIREEMV
+90 DLRRISEDMV

-146 RRSDLLAIKTRERVS
+146 RRSDLLALRTRERIS
-161 FDIDAEYEA
+161 SDIEVEYEE

-183 ELELDRLERRL
+183 ELELERLERRL
-194 ENEISNALSNSIR
+194 ENELSNALSNSIR
-207 VRLDAKRIEMQAEMA
+207 IRLDAKRIELQAEMA

-237 SRIEEQR
+237 NRIEEQR
-244 AKIETEN
+244 AKIEAEN
-251 KEAISIRLGSIEA
+251 KEAISIRLSSMEA
-264 AATSEIDGDIEAWFN
+264 AATSEIDGDLEAWFT

-290 MRRREALLS
+290 MRRRETLLS

-310 NRAKRVSE
+310 NRSQRISD
-318 LKERLRSFAD
+318 LKNRLRSFAD
-328 QDIEGLDV
+328 QGIEAPDV
-336 DSIERDLLKEWDRIV
+336 DSIERELLKEWDRIV
-351 ESAASSIIDG
+351 ESAASSIVDS

>member
-1 MKAPSKHPGRDRMD
+1 MEDLDTS
-15 DSDILSNAADMLS
+15 SNIVDTLS

-42 SISISAETLGSA
+42 SISINSETLDSA
-54 TDSMKAEMN
+54 TDSMKAELN
-63 KALSDTTAR
+63 KAISDTTAR
-72 MDNVRQV
+72 MENVRQV

-90 DLRRIREEMV
+90 DLRRISEDMV

-146 RRSDLLAIKTRERVS
+146 RRSDLLALRTRERIS
-161 FDIDAEYEA
+161 SDIEVEYEE

-183 ELELDRLERRL
+183 ELELERLERRL
-194 ENEISNALSNSIR
+194 ENELSNALSNSIR
-207 VRLDAKRIEMQAEMA
+207 IRLDAKRIELQAEMA

-237 SRIEEQR
+237 NRIEEQR
-244 AKIETEN
+244 AKIEAEN
-251 KEAISIRLGSIEA
+251 KEAISIRLSSMEA
-264 AATSEIDGDIEAWFN
+264 AATSEIDGDLEAWFT

-290 MRRREALLS
+290 MRRRETLLS

-310 NRAKRVSE
+310 NRAQRVSD
-318 LKERLRSFAD
+318 LKNRLRSFAD
-328 QDIEGLDV
+328 QDIEAPDV
-336 DSIERDLLKEWDRIV
+336 DSIERELLKEWDRIV
-351 ESAASSIIDG
+351 ESTASSIVDS